1 MFIYIKIYKYLF
13 IINVLVYLN
22 FIDLIDENDEEMKI
36 LNFYVEF
43 LKG

>member
-13 IINVLVYLN
+13 IINALVYLN